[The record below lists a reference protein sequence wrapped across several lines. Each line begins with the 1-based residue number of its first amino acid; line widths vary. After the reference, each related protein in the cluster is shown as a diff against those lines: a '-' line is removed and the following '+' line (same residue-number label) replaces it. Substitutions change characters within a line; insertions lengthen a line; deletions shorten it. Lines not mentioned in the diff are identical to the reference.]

1 MIYPQPEHCAGKF
14 SLGMREEKN
23 TNGREE
29 MLSRHHE
36 YVKRVTPPEK
46 LFFFDVKQGWGPLC
60 KILNVPV
67 PDEPFP
73 HANDANAVQAAFVT
87 LLKRAA
93 FRWLQ
98 WFAMAGV
105 FIWAT
110 VYVLKR

>member
-1 MIYPQPEHCAGKF
+1 
-14 SLGMREEKN
+14 
-23 TNGREE
+23 
-29 MLSRHHE
+29 MLSVHHE
-36 YVKRVTPPEK
+36 YVKRVTPPER

-73 HANDANAVQAAFVT
+73 HANDANAIQAAFVT

-98 WFAMAGV
+98 WIGMAVIGV
-105 FIWAT
+105 GAV
-110 VYVLKR
+110 VYALR